1 MAIFGKRNANMNQNV
16 VGKPLVSATKLEGYQ
31 IMSVPSTALASAPQQ
46 VILPQIPNQKGLP
59 IDNLLF
65 EVNANYGNTGSS
77 AITTPALENAIYEFQ
92 LKSKTGDILV
102 DLKGTQLDF
111 TNWQHLKNNNG
122 VYVTSPAT
130 SVGASSNASAS
141 WTFNIAYGIQASDF
155 PLTPILTLNSLSG
168 GAGSATSASVSMNVF
183 ADFKP
188 VAFAR
193 SKLMS
198 KQIPTTTTGV
208 YDYSTYLPKGISV
221 KQIAF
226 NFGADS
232 NLNSISTFNFA
243 LGTDYLL
250 QNTSYVKIIN
260 KEQNA
265 FPIPN
270 PHINGLFPLFVPKY
284 VEDDNT
290 KFNANISALPSING
304 VSDIA
309 VAYIEQYL

>member
-1 MAIFGKRNANMNQNV
+1 MSIFGNGNASV
-16 VGKPLVSATKLEGYQ
+16 VGKPLASNTKLEGYQ
-31 IMSVPSTALASAPQQ
+31 IMSVPSTALASSPNQ

-65 EVNANYGNTGSS
+65 EVNASYGNTGSS

-92 LKSKTGDILV
+92 LKSRTGDILV
-102 DLKGTQLDF
+102 DFKGTQYDF
-111 TNWQHLKNNNG
+111 LNWQHLKNNNG
-122 VYVTSPAT
+122 VYVASPTT
-130 SVGASSNASAS
+130 SVPASSDASAS
-141 WTFNIAYGIQASDF
+141 WTFNIAYGIQPSDF
-155 PLTPILTLNSLSG
+155 PLTPILTLNSLTG
-168 GAGSATSASVSMNVF
+168 GAGTSTSANVSINVF

-188 VAFAR
+188 VVFAR
-193 SKLMS
+193 SKLVS
-198 KQIPTTTTGV
+198 KAIPTTTTGV

-232 NLNSISTFNFA
+232 NLNPSSTFNFA

-250 QNTSYVKIIN
+250 QNTSYVKLIN

-265 FPIPN
+265 FPIPT

-290 KFNANISALPSING
+290 KFNANISSLPSING
-304 VSDIA
+304 TANEVVS
-309 VAYIEQYL
+309 YIEQYI

>member
-1 MAIFGKRNANMNQNV
+1 MSIFGNGNASV
-16 VGKPLVSATKLEGYQ
+16 VGKPLASNTKLEGYQ
-31 IMSVPSTALASAPQQ
+31 IMSVPSTALASSPNQ

-65 EVNANYGNTGSS
+65 EVNASYGNTGSS

-92 LKSKTGDILV
+92 LKSRTGDILV
-102 DLKGTQLDF
+102 DFKGTQNDF
-111 TNWQHLKNNNG
+111 LNWQHLKNNNG
-122 VYVTSPAT
+122 VYVASPTTSVPAT
-130 SVGASSNASAS
+130 SNASAS
-141 WTFNIAYGIQASDF
+141 WTFNIAYGIQPSDF
-155 PLTPILTLNSLSG
+155 PLTPILTLNSLTG
-168 GAGSATSASVSMNVF
+168 GAGTSTSANVSINVF

-188 VAFAR
+188 VVFAR
-193 SKLMS
+193 SKLVS
-198 KQIPTTTTGV
+198 KAIPTTTTGV

-232 NLNSISTFNFA
+232 NLNPSSTFNFA

-250 QNTSYVKIIN
+250 QNTSYVKLIN

-270 PHINGLFPLFVPKY
+270 PHISGLFPLFIPKY

-290 KFNANISALPSING
+290 KFNANISSLPSING
-304 VSDIA
+304 TANEVVS
-309 VAYIEQYL
+309 YIEQYI

>member
-1 MAIFGKRNANMNQNV
+1 MAIFGNRNTSV
-16 VGKPLVSATKLEGYQ
+16 VGKPLASATKLEGYQ
-31 IMSVPSTALASAPQQ
+31 IISVPSTALGSSPQQ

-65 EVNANYGNTGSS
+65 EVNATYGNTGTS

-92 LKSKTGDILV
+92 LKSRTGEILV

-122 VYVTSPAT
+122 VYVPSPTT
-130 SVGASSNASAS
+130 SVPASSNATAS
-141 WTFNIAYGIQASDF
+141 WTFNIAFGISPADF

-168 GAGSATSASVSMNVF
+168 GAGSSTSASVSINVF

-188 VAFAR
+188 VVFAR
-193 SKLMS
+193 SKLLS
-198 KQIPTTTTGV
+198 KAIPTTTTGI
-208 YDYSTYLPKGISV
+208 YDYSAYLPKGIAV

-232 NLNSISTFNFA
+232 NLNPTSTFNFA

-250 QNTSYVKIIN
+250 QNTSYVKLIN

-284 VEDDNT
+284 IEDDST
-290 KFNANISALPSING
+290 KFTANLSALPTING
-304 VSDIA
+304 THSNTTI
-309 VAYIEQYL
+309 AYIEQYI

>member
-1 MAIFGKRNANMNQNV
+1 MAIFGNRNTSV
-16 VGKPLVSATKLEGYQ
+16 VGKPLASNTKLEGYQ
-31 IMSVPSTALASAPQQ
+31 IISVPSTALASAPNQ

-65 EVNANYGNTGSS
+65 EVDASYGNTGSS

-92 LKSKTGDILV
+92 LKSRTGEILA
-102 DLKGTQLDF
+102 DFKGTQLDF
-111 TNWQHLKNNNG
+111 LNWQHLKNNNG
-122 VYVTSPAT
+122 VYTASPTT
-130 SVGASSNASAS
+130 SVPASGSASAS
-141 WTFNIAYGIQASDF
+141 WTFNIAFGIQPSDF

-168 GAGSATSASVSMNVF
+168 GAGSSTSASVSINVF

-188 VAFAR
+188 VVFAR
-193 SKLMS
+193 SKLLS
-198 KQIPTTTTGV
+198 KAIPTTTTGV

-232 NLNSISTFNFA
+232 NLNPSSTFNFA

-250 QNTSYVKIIN
+250 QNTSYVKLIN

-270 PHINGLFPLFVPKY
+270 PHISGLFPLFVPKY

-304 VSDIA
+304 VSNTA
-309 VAYIEQYL
+309 VSYIEQYI

>member
-1 MAIFGKRNANMNQNV
+1 MAIFGNKNVNV
-16 VGKPLVSATKLEGYQ
+16 VGKPLASNTKLEGYQ
-31 IMSVPSTALASAPQQ
+31 IISVPSTALGSAPNQ

-92 LKSKTGDILV
+92 LKSRTGEILV

-122 VYVTSPAT
+122 VYVASPTT
-130 SVGASSNASAS
+130 SVGASGNASAS
-141 WTFNIAYGIQASDF
+141 WTFNIAYGIQPSDF
-155 PLTPILTLNSLSG
+155 PLTPIITLNSLSG
-168 GAGSATSASVSMNVF
+168 GAGSSTSASVSINVF

-188 VAFAR
+188 VVFAR
-193 SKLMS
+193 SKLLS
-198 KQIPTTTTGV
+198 KAIPTTTTGV
-208 YDYSTYLPKGISV
+208 YDYSAYLPKGIAV

-232 NLNSISTFNFA
+232 NLNPTSTFNFA

-250 QNTSYVKIIN
+250 QNTSYTKIIN

-265 FPIPN
+265 FPIPT
-270 PHINGLFPLFVPKY
+270 PHISGLFPLFVPKY
-284 VEDDNT
+284 IEDDST
-290 KFNANISALPSING
+290 KFTANLLAVPSING
-304 VSDIA
+304 ISNTT
-309 VAYIEQYL
+309 VAYIEQYI